1 MAGFIAICM
10 RQIKLSGREQA
21 VVRAIDYV
29 NGSTGEEIHAR
40 THIDPAD
47 LADILNGLCDAGY
60 VETFPPTAP
69 ITAKNHAA
77 LRFETNPAYAQEL
90 KAALRRS

>member
-1 MAGFIAICM
+1 M

-29 NGSTGEEIHAR
+29 NGSTGGEIRER
-40 THIDPAD
+40 TNIEPDD
-47 LADILNGLCDAGY
+47 LADILHGLCDAGY
-60 VETFPPTAP
+60 VEAFPATPQ
-69 ITAKNHAA
+69 ITGANCTA

-90 KAALRRS
+90 KVALRRDY